1 MAGGVAERAGSGPD
15 AVDQGGAVSI
25 TRSGPEPRSVVEW
38 GRYQT
43 LMRPLLELHAD
54 GAELDRPTVRALL
67 GDQFRLTPEELVEL
81 LPSGRQRKFDNR
93 AAWARTYL
101 VQAGLL
107 ERPRRG
113 VTKITSRGLEILRQ
127 HPQRIDISVLAQFE
141 EFRRFRQRQPTT
153 VENGSGARKPEPAV
167 AVETPEEALETAYQE
182 ARATLAKEMLT
193 RLTQQDP
200 AIFEQ
205 VVLDVLLAMRIG
217 LAWT

>member
-1 MAGGVAERAGSGPD
+1 
-15 AVDQGGAVSI
+15 
-25 TRSGPEPRSVVEW
+25 
-38 GRYQT
+38 
-43 LMRPLLELHAD
+43 LLA
-54 GAELDRPTVRALL
+54 
-67 GDQFRLTPEELVEL
+67 DQFRLTPEELVEL

-93 AAWARTYL
+93 AAWATTYL

-127 HPQRIDISVLAQFE
+127 HPQRIDISVLAQFD

-153 VENGSGARKPEPAV
+153 VRNGSSARKPEPAV
-167 AVETPEEALETAYQE
+167 AVETPEEALETADQE

-205 VVLDVLLAMRIG
+205 VVLDVLLAIG
-217 LAWT
+217 YGGSRRDAARRLGRSGDGGLDGVIHEDRLGMDPIYVQAKRWSRCLDA